1 VLLRWAGARI
11 GLSAAFGPVVT
22 GRGRIAYHSH
32 LSLVTTMRTTAP
44 NVCNGSKADTTLM
57 AGITKNCWRPSG
69 RAIESAAKCRLM
81 TPPLSPDIRLGTRN
95 WESCRMSDVF
105 VSYARSSEPQ
115 ARNIAEAL
123 RAQGYSVWRDD
134 EIPAHKPFAEVIEER
149 LRASKAVLVIW
160 SKDAA
165 KSQWVRAE
173 ADAARELGTLVQ
185 VTVDGTM
192 PPLPFNQIQCAA
204 LKDANGGF
212 DGPGWKKL
220 TASLAALTMGN
231 RPAVASGPLVAS
243 VAPGK
248 SICVLP
254 FANMSGDAEQEYF
267 SDGISEDITTD
278 LSKVSA
284 LDVVSRNT
292 AFTFKGQS
300 VDICEIARTL
310 SVSHVLE
317 GSVRKAGGRVRIS
330 AQLIDGKTG
339 RHAWADRFDRELTDI
354 FALQDEISSA
364 IVHALKVK
372 LLPEERDAIEN
383 RGTTN
388 PEAYDLYLIARQAW
402 VSGTHGDIRREEAVI
417 RMCERIIELESG
429 YGRAWAL
436 KALAQAYLFYGYNK
450 GGDNGV
456 AAAQRALTLDPSLP
470 EPYCVKARAAAACR
484 DFADAED
491 QVKRALELA
500 PDMWEVRNEAAATYI
515 WQRKYHEAIPHYE
528 KCIELANDDR
538 HSCDMLAMAYRALND
553 EAGARRS
560 AEKMLQLAQ
569 SAIERNPSNSSAF
582 GSGANA
588 LIMLGDVPRAKGWI
602 ERALLIDPDNLNV
615 RYNFACTLI
624 GFSDDRTTALDHIE
638 YVFARS
644 VGSIVRR
651 ADMDSDLDPIRND
664 ARFLAIYN
672 SANERLAKLD
682 AESTS
687 LHGDPL
693 KKGTIDD

>member
-1 VLLRWAGARI
+1 
-11 GLSAAFGPVVT
+11 
-22 GRGRIAYHSH
+22 
-32 LSLVTTMRTTAP
+32 
-44 NVCNGSKADTTLM
+44 
-57 AGITKNCWRPSG
+57 
-69 RAIESAAKCRLM
+69 
-81 TPPLSPDIRLGTRN
+81 
-95 WESCRMSDVF
+95 MSDVF
-105 VSYARSSEPQ
+105 VSYARSTEPQ
-115 ARNIAEAL
+115 ARNIAQAL
-123 RAQGYSVWRDD
+123 RAEGYSVWRDD
-134 EIPAHKPFAEVIEER
+134 EIPAHKPYAEVIEER

-185 VTVDGTM
+185 VTIDGTM

-204 LKDANGGF
+204 LEANGGF
-212 DGPGWKKL
+212 DGPGWEKL
-220 TASLAALTMGN
+220 AASLAVLTMSDE
-231 RPAVASGPLVAS
+231 AAAASRPLVNS
-243 VAPGK
+243 PGPSK

-284 LDVVSRNT
+284 LEVVARNT
-292 AFTFKGQS
+292 AFTFKGRS

-339 RHAWADRFDRELTDI
+339 RHVWADRFDRELTDI

-364 IVHALKVK
+364 IVQALKVK
-372 LLPEERDAIEN
+372 LLPEEKEAIEN

-402 VSGTHGDIRREEAVI
+402 VTGTHGDIRREETVI
-417 RMCERIIELESG
+417 RMCDRIIELEPG

-450 GGDNGV
+450 GGENGV
-456 AAAQRALTLDPSLP
+456 VAARRALELDPSLP
-470 EPYCVKARAAAACR
+470 EPYCVEARAAAADR
-484 DFADAED
+484 NFADAEI
-491 QVKRALELA
+491 QVKRALEVA

-528 KCIELANDDR
+528 KCIELADDDR

-553 EAGARRS
+553 EAGARRA
-560 AEKMLQLAQ
+560 AEKMLQMAQ
-569 SAIERNPSNSSAF
+569 SAIERNPNDSSAF

-588 LIMLGDVPRAKGWI
+588 LVMLGDVPRAKEWI
-602 ERALLIDPDNLNV
+602 ERALLIDPDNLNM

-624 GFSDDRTTALDHIE
+624 GFSDDLATVLDHID

-664 ARFLAIYN
+664 ARFQAIYE
-672 SANERLAKLD
+672 AAKERIAKLD
-682 AESTS
+682 ADSARAASTVI
-687 LHGDPL
+687 G
-693 KKGTIDD
+693 